1 MKKKSLQTGFGGT
14 YDKGENLIAA
24 QWAMDSN
31 VRHPSDQHS
40 SADTDTVNF
49 HFLVIVHIDNVIL
62 LYFTIVNPIHIHQL
76 IEVM

>member
-31 VRHPSDQHS
+31 VRSRIQHLS
-40 SADTDTVNF
+40 YPLPA
-49 HFLVIVHIDNVIL
+49 
-62 LYFTIVNPIHIHQL
+62 
-76 IEVM
+76 E